1 MKEHNACVPAFVL
14 CGGTMGDRDAAIAR
28 LVEPDARGPSIA
40 VLRAGAGMFA
50 SPAKSLGPHVVM
62 KWAPIGCL
70 CCTAGVIFR
79 VAMFD
84 LLRASRPARLV
95 VDLGAGA
102 HVETLD
108 AQIRGESLAR
118 VVRVIGRVDLDTIGS
133 PQAVGWPR

>member
-1 MKEHNACVPAFVL
+1 
-14 CGGTMGDRDAAIAR
+14 
-28 LVEPDARGPSIA
+28 
-40 VLRAGAGMFA
+40 MFA
-50 SPAKSLGPHVVM
+50 SPAKSSSSHVVT

-118 VVRVIGRVDLDTIGS
+118 VVRVIGRVDLDAIGS
-133 PQAVGWPR
+133 PHAVGWPR